1 MTGSNGAQQ
10 GPSGPLSGGQG
21 PSGPLSG
28 PLSGEQGALRI
39 AVAGKGGAGKTT
51 LSSTLA
57 RLMARRGHQVIVVD
71 GDSNPNVAVALGI
84 DRERAGALVP
94 LPTGLVSRK
103 LNGAT
108 ALIDPV
114 PEVMGRFGT
123 TGPDGVQVVLMAMPA
138 HADEG
143 CLCSAHAT
151 VSGMLADV
159 SATDNLVAI
168 LDLEASPEHLSR
180 GTTRHVDALLLVVEP
195 YYRSFETAKRM
206 AALAAEL
213 PIPVVGVVANKLRS
227 ADDASAIAEYCARHG
242 LTLLGELPWST
253 EVLDADKA
261 EIPVID
267 FDPSGPVVA
276 AVSKLRERLSTI
288 KG

>member
-1 MTGSNGAQQ
+1 MNS
-10 GPSGPLSGGQG
+10 
-21 PSGPLSG
+21 
-28 PLSGEQGALRI
+28 LRV

-57 RLMARRGHQVIVVD
+57 RLFAREGHDVIVVD
-71 GDSNPNVAVALGI
+71 GDSNPNVATALGI
-84 DRERAGALVP
+84 DREHAEAIQP
-94 LPTGLVSRK
+94 LPMGLVSRNLK
-103 LNGAT
+103 GNA
-108 ALIDPV
+108 ALKEPV
-114 PEVMGRFGT
+114 MDIVRRFG
-123 TGPDGVQVVLMAMPA
+123 GAAPDDVHVLKMAMPA

-151 VSGMLADV
+151 VSALLADIEELENTI
-159 SATDNLVAI
+159 SI

-206 AALAAEL
+206 AALASEL

-227 ADDASAIAEYCARHG
+227 ADDASAIAEYCSRHG